1 MSSLSRRGAWLS
13 KLIRA
18 CGALVLVAAL
28 AACGG
33 NVNTVPIG
41 QLGVSSTR
49 LTFTSTAQTQSV
61 TVSDP
66 GYTGVFTVSGCS
78 GIATTAIAGS
88 VLSVTSVAANATPC
102 TLTVSDS
109 TSHSVTISVS
119 VSTLS
124 LPIE

>member
-1 MSSLSRRGAWLS
+1 MSSLSRRGALLS
-13 KLIRA
+13 KLFRA
-18 CGALVLVAAL
+18 CGALVFVAAL
-28 AACGG
+28 AACSG
-33 NVNTVPIG
+33 NVDTVPLN
-41 QLGVSSTR
+41 QLSVSSTS
-49 LTFTSTAQTQSV
+49 LTFSGTAQTQSV

-102 TLTVSDS
+102 ALTVSDS
-109 TSHSVTISVS
+109 SSHSVTISVS

-124 LPIE
+124 VPIE

>member
-1 MSSLSRRGAWLS
+1 MSSLSRRGGLS

-33 NVNTVPIG
+33 NVNTVPVS
-41 QLGVSSTR
+41 QLSVSSTS
-49 LTFTSTAQTQSV
+49 LTFNGAAQTQSV

-109 TSHSVTISVS
+109 TSRSVTISVS
-119 VSTLS
+119 VTTLS
-124 LPIE
+124 IPIE

>member
-1 MSSLSRRGAWLS
+1 MSSLSRRGAPLS
-13 KLIRA
+13 KRFRV

-33 NVNTVPIG
+33 NVNTVPVS
-41 QLGVSSTR
+41 QLSVSSTS
-49 LTFTSTAQTQSV
+49 LTFNGAAQTQSV

-88 VLSVTSVAANATPC
+88 VLSVTSVAANATLC
-102 TLTVSDS
+102 ALTVSENGS
-109 TSHSVTISVS
+109 RSVTISVS
-119 VSTLS
+119 VTTLS
-124 LPIE
+124 IPIE